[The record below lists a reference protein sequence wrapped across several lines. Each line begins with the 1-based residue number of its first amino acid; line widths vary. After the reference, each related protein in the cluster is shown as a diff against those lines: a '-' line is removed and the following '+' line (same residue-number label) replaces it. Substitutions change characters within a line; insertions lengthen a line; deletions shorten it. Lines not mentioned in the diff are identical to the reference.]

1 MSGNDPD
8 LRKLGARL
16 APAARR
22 HVDQALA
29 AIKGYKP
36 TLGLLYGTDPAL
48 EDGQG
53 SWSVAAYAPET
64 VADLVSFY
72 GKFGATVRFELDGL
86 EVVIAQIGQAQQL
99 STPACSNC
107 GIIVCG

>member
-1 MSGNDPD
+1 MSGGDAD

-16 APAARR
+16 SPAARR
-22 HVDQALA
+22 HIEQTLA
-29 AIKGYKP
+29 AIQGYEP
-36 TLGLLYGTDPAL
+36 TLGLLYGVDPAL
-48 EDGQG
+48 EAGQG

-72 GKFGATVRFELDGL
+72 GKFGATVRFELDGFAT
-86 EVVIAQIGQAQQL
+86 VIAQID
-99 STPACSNC
+99 C